1 LIDLSRF
8 SDEEIKTVFFTKTA
22 LKIALLVQKYIYQ
35 PARLKQYLNDFFK
48 LGILYFREEEGLRF
62 LESVCRYIYCATEIE
77 AEEILKTVE
86 YLPNGAEE
94 TVMTTAE
101 RLRKEGKKE
110 GQKEG
115 WERGQKEARL
125 EDARRML
132 EEGLDV
138 NLIIKITG
146 LSRDEVE
153 KLKHKE

>member
-1 LIDLSRF
+1 M
-8 SDEEIKTVFFTKTA
+8 
-22 LKIALLVQKYIYQ
+22 
-35 PARLKQYLNDFFK
+35 
-48 LGILYFREEEGLRF
+48 
-62 LESVCRYIYCATEIE
+62 CRYIYCATEIE

-101 RLRKEGKKE
+101 RLRKEGR
-110 GQKEG
+110 KEG

-132 EEGLDV
+132 KKGYPTEDICE
-138 NLIIKITG
+138 ITG

-153 KLKHKE
+153 QLQHKE